1 MADEDEDKSSK
12 TEEPS
17 ERKLTKAR
25 EQGNVP
31 KSREVNNFFVLLAI
45 LVAILTTLHFAW
57 ARLLNLFGG
66 TFSELGF
73 KRASNASEVGGSMV
87 FMVQEMFIV
96 LAPTFLLLLVFAY
109 FGGFIQN
116 GFVASVEPLK
126 PKLSKISLIKG
137 FGRLF
142 SMRSFAEFLK
152 SLAKMVVLG
161 AVIYFILYIH
171 MEEIVVLTDKT
182 VMDTATTVEV
192 ILVRIILAVLAIAGL
207 IAVADFLFQKAQF
220 MKDQRMSRKEL
231 KDEYKETEGDPHVK
245 GRQKQI
251 RLERARTRMMQ
262 EVPNA
267 DVVVTNPTHYAVAL
281 RYDKEKEQAPR
292 IVAMGVDNIALRI
305 REIATENDVPLF
317 EDPPLARRLY
327 SDAELGEEIP
337 LDMYEAVAKVVA
349 FIYGLKKR

>member
-182 VMDTATTVEV
+182 VMDTAMTVEV

-207 IAVADFLFQKAQF
+207 I
-220 MKDQRMSRKEL
+220 
-231 KDEYKETEGDPHVK
+231 
-245 GRQKQI
+245 
-251 RLERARTRMMQ
+251 
-262 EVPNA
+262 
-267 DVVVTNPTHYAVAL
+267 
-281 RYDKEKEQAPR
+281 
-292 IVAMGVDNIALRI
+292 
-305 REIATENDVPLF
+305 
-317 EDPPLARRLY
+317 
-327 SDAELGEEIP
+327 
-337 LDMYEAVAKVVA
+337 
-349 FIYGLKKR
+349 

>member
-182 VMDTATTVEV
+182 VMDTAMTVEV